1 MIGKI
6 KEIFQKLDEDRDEQ
20 KRSGEIYA
28 VGALYDTPD
37 EIIEAAEKVKS
48 SGYKDFDVNTPY
60 PVHGMDDAMGLAPTM
75 LGKVTFIF
83 GFLGVSAAF
92 LMIGWMSGIDYQNI
106 VGGKPFFAVP
116 PVIPIAFEL
125 TVLLAGLATAGFMI
139 AIFNKLPWANNPLQD
154 TNYIKRT
161 SSDKYGVVI
170 YASDP
175 MFNEVKVKD
184 FLTSLGGKD
193 VERINYYE
201 IREST
206 EKTPIF
212 DKKFLG
218 TLAVVAII
226 TAGSVYGILNYV
238 LFLPPFDFMWKQEKV
253 LPQESSTFFADGF
266 SMRTPVEG
274 TVARGLMPYEY
285 QGLPDSLVT
294 LLANPLPIN
303 ADVLAKGKQRYDTY
317 CSPCHG
323 YYGQGDSRLRGQF
336 PNPPTLHS
344 EKMLE
349 WTDGNIYHVIT
360 NGQNVM
366 ASYAKQISRDDRWA
380 IVHYI
385 RALQRSLNAKD
396 EDLN

>member
-6 KEIFQKLDEDRDEQ
+6 IQKIKELNEDDGLQE
-20 KRSGEIYA
+20 RSGELYA
-28 VGALYDTPD
+28 IGALYDTPD
-37 EIIEAAEKVKS
+37 EIIEAAEKVTKA
-48 SGYKDFDVNTPY
+48 GYEDYDVNTPY
-60 PVHGMDDAMGLAPTM
+60 PVHGMDDAMNLKPTM
-75 LGKVTFIF
+75 LGKVTFVF
-83 GFLGVSAAF
+83 GFLGISSAL

-106 VGGKPFFAVP
+106 VGGKPYFAIP
-116 PVIPIAFEL
+116 PAIPIGFEL
-125 TVLLAGLATAGFMI
+125 TVLLAGLATVAFMI
-139 AIFNKLPWANNPLQD
+139 AVFNKLPWMNNPLQD

-170 YASDP
+170 YASDSK
-175 MFNEVKVKD
+175 FNESQVEE
-184 FLTSLGGKD
+184 FLKSLGGKD
-193 VERINYYE
+193 LEKINYYE
-201 IREST
+201 VKEQT
-206 EKTPIF
+206 VKTPIF
-212 DKKFLG
+212 DKKFLA
-218 TLAVVAII
+218 TLAVVAIV

-253 LPQESSTFFADGF
+253 LPQEKSTFFADGF

-303 ADVLAKGKQRYDTY
+303 ADVLDKGKQRYDTY

-344 EKMLE
+344 EKMLD